1 MRFHIDQNAMR
12 IARPYLVTSFLVAS
26 LFSPAQA
33 EMLSQQEPQQALVKF
48 APPDIADIPNDEN
61 RNQILLGRRL
71 LAQTRKLLP
80 ENVGN
85 GLNCTN
91 CHLGEGRVATAFP
104 YFGVS
109 VNYPQVISRA
119 GRSVTVEERINGCFL
134 RSMNGKELPVDSP
147 EMTAMVAYLNWL
159 STGLPQH
166 AKIEGAGVDKVD
178 TNLAPEP
185 VHGKAV
191 YEEKCARCHGT
202 NGQGLENARNEPVI
216 PPLWGDQSFNIGA
229 GMARTYTAAGF
240 VKNNMPL
247 GQAALSDQEAI
258 DVAEYF
264 THQPRRD
271 FPTKVRAGCGNLH
284 RTISGVSA

>member
-1 MRFHIDQNAMR
+1 VKFHVDQNPMR
-12 IARPYLVTSFLVAS
+12 IVRHYLVTGFLAAS
-26 LFSPAQA
+26 LYSPACA
-33 EMLSQQEPQQALVKF
+33 EMPGQEEPQQAPSVKF
-48 APPDIADIPNDEN
+48 APPDVTDIPNDEN
-61 RNQILLGRRL
+61 RDHILLGRRL
-71 LAQTRKLLP
+71 LAQTKKLLP

-91 CHLGEGRVATAFP
+91 CHLGEGRIARALP

-109 VNYPQVISRA
+109 VNYPKVVSRA
-119 GRSVTVEERINGCFL
+119 GRSETVEERINGCFL

-147 EMTAMVAYLNWL
+147 EMSAMVAYLNWL

-166 AKIEGAGVDKVD
+166 ARIEGASVD
-178 TNLAPEP
+178 NLDMNLVPDP
-185 VHGKAV
+185 GHGKSV

-202 NGQGLENARNEPVI
+202 NGQGLENVRNEFVI
-216 PPLWGDQSFNIGA
+216 PPLWGDQSFNIGS

-247 GQAALSDQEAI
+247 GQAGPSDQEAI

-264 THQPRRD
+264 THQPRPD
-271 FPTKVRAGCGNLH
+271 FPPKVNDWPNGGKPKDARY
-284 RTISGVSA
+284 